1 MITNYKYQMK
11 KYHSNESYMHKYSK
25 QLLGLWLSTIFLSV
39 WVEHPFYL
47 DGFLYLRP
55 DIVCLTEDGINTIF
69 EVVNK
74 NDVTREKVIKY
85 RIYQNENDY
94 IFHIFKVN
102 SSYIL
107 QQINKPNILNCT
119 LIDIWNYGF
128 KKVNYKLC

>member
-1 MITNYKYQMK
+1 MK

-55 DIVCLTEDGINTIF
+55 DIVCLTEDGIDTIF

-74 NDVTREKVIKY
+74 NDVSYDKIMKY
-85 RIYQNENDY
+85 RIYQNENNYEFNIIKIDS
-94 IFHIFKVN
+94 N
-102 SSYIL
+102 YIL
-107 QQINKPNILNCT
+107 QQIKKPEILNCVY
-119 LIDIWNYGF
+119 IDIWNYEF
-128 KKVNYKLC
+128 KLINIKL